1 MGQRFVVTEVHTV
14 DGIFTNAHQRVMSLN
29 EAVKSTPGVWW
40 DGTSNLDA
48 LLALEVEQF
57 TSHSQS
63 VGNRLVYY
71 YVTRI
76 K

>member
-40 DGTSNLDA
+40 DA

-57 TSHSQS
+57 TSHFQS